1 MTKEEYEAD
10 KARRAT
16 LAQQQAEVTAG
27 SAPTPTQEENDLAA
41 LGLLHPDE
49 KAAASTAEMPSV
61 AAQQA
66 YLALGI
72 DPNLK
77 AGTPLPP
84 AAARQPER
92 ATPRTEPPKP

>member
-16 LAQQQAEVTAG
+16 LAQQQAEVTTG
-27 SAPTPTQEENDLAA
+27 SVPTPTQEENDLAA

-66 YLALGI
+66 YLASGVE
-72 DPNLK
+72 PG
-77 AGTPLPP
+77 ARPGTPLPP
-84 AAARQPER
+84 AGSAARQSER
-92 ATPRTEPPKP
+92 SVPRPT